1 MTNAAGGTR
10 LPVARLPRT
19 SQRVLAIGA
28 ALVVLTLAASGLAV
42 WAERRNAFAD
52 SQTDMAKIGAVL
64 GEQTSR
70 YIHILDLLLSEV
82 QARALQMAT
91 TPDELSPRLGDEA
104 THGFLVDRL
113 RVMPEANAIFLLD
126 ASGRL
131 VNFSRDWPIPQ
142 MDASDRDYF
151 RHFIE
156 HDEPGPFLSAPHE
169 NKINAHRT
177 VFLSRRI
184 DGPGGA
190 FLGLVVAA
198 IDTAY
203 LTQFYGA
210 INLEPGESVSLF
222 RRDGLLI
229 ARYPDASAVLD
240 KQTIQRTPWDQ
251 PIAAAGVHYRMPDPL
266 TGAASLAVAVPVR
279 DYPLIIEMSE
289 TEDSVLAS
297 WYREWIL
304 IILAGIGAATG
315 FGVLTGVIALQFRRQ
330 EEQTI
335 RLQRSADALAQSEQ
349 RVRSYAEMASDW
361 FWEQDADLRFVSLVS
376 RSTILDDNPS
386 MVVGK
391 TRWELAKADTS
402 AEPWVSH
409 IQDLKARRPI
419 RDFRYQYL
427 DDKNSLLQVSV
438 NGDPIFDSDGTFLGY
453 HGTGRDF
460 SREVE
465 AEAEL
470 RSAKERAEAANR
482 AKSEFVAHMSHELRT
497 PLNAIIGF
505 SELIGADSTGVHAA
519 YAKDINESGRHLLDM
534 INNVLDFSK
543 IEAGRYEL
551 SDEPVDLGLIVD
563 SSLGMLRLRARRT
576 GVAIDWS
583 NDAGTAVVRA
593 DPRAVRQ
600 IVLNLLTNAVKF
612 TPAEGTVSVRLEF
625 LDDGNVGLAV
635 IDTGIGMEET
645 ALEYVGEPFRQ
656 ADSSI
661 ARQFGGTGLGLA
673 ICRKLIESHGGLLVI
688 ESKAGHGTTVRVIFP
703 ATRVITRRQLSRS
716 AIQAG

>member
-1 MTNAAGGTR
+1 MTNALEGTR

-28 ALVVLTLAASGLAV
+28 ALVILTLAVSGLAIWV
-42 WAERRNAFAD
+42 ERRNAFSD
-52 SQTDMAKIGAVL
+52 SQADMAKLGAVL

-70 YIHILDLLLSEV
+70 YMHVIDLLLNDV
-82 QARALQMAT
+82 QSHALQIAT
-91 TPDELSPRLGDEA
+91 TPSEFAERLGDEA
-104 THGFLVDRL
+104 THGFLIDRL
-113 RVMPEANAIFLLD
+113 RGMPEANAIILYDAAGNLL
-126 ASGRL
+126 
-131 VNFSRDWPIPQ
+131 NFSRAWPIPQ
-142 MDASDRDYF
+142 MNGADRDYF
-151 RHFIE
+151 RHFVE
-156 HDEPGPFLSAPHE
+156 HGEPGPFLSAPHE
-169 NKINAHRT
+169 SRFNARRT

-184 DGPGGA
+184 DAPGGA

-198 IDTAY
+198 IDTPY
-203 LTQFYGA
+203 LAQFFGA

-229 ARYPDASAVLD
+229 ARYPDVSTELN
-240 KQTIQRTPWDQ
+240 KGTIQRTSWDKAVD
-251 PIAAAGVHYRMPDPL
+251 PGGSRYRMADPL
-266 TGAASLAVAVPVR
+266 TGDPSIAVAVPVR

-289 TEDSVLAS
+289 TEEAALAG
-297 WYREWIL
+297 WHREWFM
-304 IILAGIGAATG
+304 IILAGIGAATV

-335 RLQRSADALAQSEQ
+335 RLQRSADALAQSEE

-376 RSTILDDNPS
+376 RSTILGNNPS
-386 MVVGK
+386 TVVGK
-391 TRWELAKADTS
+391 TRWELANVDTS
-402 AEPWVSH
+402 VEPWISH
-409 IQDLKARRPI
+409 IAELNARRKF

-427 DDKNSLLQVSV
+427 DENNRVQHVSV
-438 NGDPIFDSDGTFLGY
+438 NGDPVFDSDGTFLGY
-453 HGTGRDF
+453 RGTGRDF

-470 RSAKERAEAANR
+470 RAAKERAETASR

-505 SELIGADSTGVHAA
+505 SELIGADAAGIHTA
-519 YAKDINESGRHLLDM
+519 YAKDINESGRHLLDL
-534 INNVLDFSK
+534 INNVLDLSK

-551 SDEPVDLGLIVD
+551 SDEAVDLGLIVN

-625 LDDGNVGLAV
+625 VDNGDVGLAV

-645 ALEYVGEPFRQ
+645 ALEFVGEPFRQ

-673 ICRKLIESHGGLLVI
+673 ICQKLIGSHGGSLVI
-688 ESKAGHGTTVRVIFP
+688 ESKVGHGTTVRVIFP
-703 ATRVITRRQLSRS
+703 ADRVIARRQLTGS
-716 AIQAG
+716 AVQTG